1 MVGTLVGGCVLV
13 GVYVIAGGAVF
24 VDTVWIGN
32 KVFTGTEVRVA
43 VKVGEEISDVG
54 LGVRDG
60 VLVSAAN
67 PVGRAD
73 PRIGMDTIKVRA
85 LDETISVGSNG
96 KTETI
101 GS

>member
-1 MVGTLVGGCVLV
+1 M
-13 GVYVIAGGAVF
+13 
-24 VDTVWIGN
+24 D
-32 KVFTGTEVRVA
+32 VRVE

-73 PRIGMDTIKVRA
+73 PRIGIDMIKVRA
-85 LDETISVGSNG
+85 LDETISMGSSG